1 MAIRA
6 MVLVLNDA
14 AGISIW
20 QDYFHRCR
28 SVETLKKQLRR
39 GVRQGRWFGWR
50 IMTIQAEGR
59 G

>member
-1 MAIRA
+1 
-6 MVLVLNDA
+6 MVLCWDEVARMNF
-14 AGISIW
+14 W

-28 SVETLKKQLRR
+28 SVETLKKQLRS

-50 IMTIQAEGR
+50 IMTIQAEGW